1 VERLAVAKEQ
11 KKEVI
16 ESFKVHSRDTGS
28 ADVQIALI
36 TQRINDLS
44 GHFKTH
50 KKDHHSRRGL
60 LSLVGRRRSLLAYL
74 KKKDAKKYKEIID
87 KLKLRK

>member
-1 VERLAVAKEQ
+1 MAVAKE
-11 KKEVI
+11 KKTEVI

-74 KKKDAKKYKEIID
+74 KKKDAKKYKEIIE